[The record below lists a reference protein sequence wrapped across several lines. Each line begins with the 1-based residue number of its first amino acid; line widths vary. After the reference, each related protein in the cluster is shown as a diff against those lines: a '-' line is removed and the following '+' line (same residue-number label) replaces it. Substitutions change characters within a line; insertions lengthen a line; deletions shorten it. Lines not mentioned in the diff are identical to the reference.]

1 MVRSILFFCF
11 CLFGF
16 VVCGSFVCV
25 YGGLVCWFVVPLVFD
40 LLGGGLLVFVV
51 VCAPCVVV

>member
-1 MVRSILFFCF
+1 MVCD
-11 CLFGF
+11 
-16 VVCGSFVCV
+16 SFVCV